1 MYVQLLLTMEEKAC
15 DKVLERME
23 QLLHSFKSDL
33 GNISGEIQT
42 LQYLSSSLYVK
53 LGNRKTVQSVLEKV
67 LDAINLPDVL
77 KKYAIIPKY
86 SFL

>member
-1 MYVQLLLTMEEKAC
+1 
-15 DKVLERME
+15 ME

-86 SFL
+86 SFFVIEV